1 MNENLLNILYSVLVL
16 GIMGMIFGAAL
27 AYASRIFA
35 VKVDSRFPMVLDALP
50 GVNCGACGFPGCSGL
65 ASAIIEGN
73 APVNGCPVGGAPV
86 ATNIADIMGV
96 TADVS
101 AREVAYVYC
110 NGGDNATKKF
120 NYDGAKDCLAAMKV
134 SGGPMS
140 CSYACIGLGTCVKA
154 CPFDAIH
161 IKNGTAVV
169 DNDKCTACSKCVAAC
184 PKDIISL
191 KPIDSKVKVTCSSND
206 KGVVVRNTCSVGCIA
221 CTLCVKACPTS
232 AITITDNLA
241 RIDYSKCINCGKCV
255 GVCPRKIILADNDIE
270 TTDID

>member
-1 MNENLLNILYSVLVL
+1 MKENLLNILYAVLVL

-27 AYASRIFA
+27 AYASKIFA
-35 VKVDSRFPMVLDALP
+35 VKVDARFPMVLDALP

-86 ATNIADIMGV
+86 SSTIADIMGV
-96 TADVS
+96 TADTK
-101 AREVAYVYC
+101 AREVAFVYC
-110 NGGDNATKKF
+110 NGGDNAIKKF
-120 NYDGAKDCLAAMKV
+120 NYDGASDCLAAMKV

-140 CSYACIGLGTCVKA
+140 CKYACIGLGTCVRA

-161 IKNGTAVV
+161 IKNGTAIV
-169 DNDKCTACSKCVAAC
+169 DNDKCTACSKCVTAC
-184 PKDIISL
+184 PKEIIAL
-191 KPIDSKVKVTCSSND
+191 KPIDSKVKVACSSKD
-206 KGVVVRNTCSVGCIA
+206 KGVIVRNTCSVGCIA

-241 RIDYSKCINCGKCV
+241 SIDYSKCINCYKCV
-255 GVCPRKIILADNDIE
+255 EVCPRKIILTGNDIE
-270 TTDID
+270 TENIG